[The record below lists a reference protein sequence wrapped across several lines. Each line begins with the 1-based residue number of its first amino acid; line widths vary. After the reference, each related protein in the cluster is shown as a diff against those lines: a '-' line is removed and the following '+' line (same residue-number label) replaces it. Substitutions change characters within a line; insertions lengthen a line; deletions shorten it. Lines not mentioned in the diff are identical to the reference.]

1 MGVPGAHH
9 FHSMEPWSTN
19 NSHGG
24 ALEPTVLS
32 ILFLSKSPEKY
43 MMEPWSPAILPLGAR
58 SPLKYALETRSPRS
72 LRGPHL

>member
-19 NSHGG
+19 NYHGG
-24 ALEPTVLS
+24 ELAPTVFS
-32 ILFLSKSPEKY
+32 ILFLSKSPENY
-43 MMEPWSPAILPLGAR
+43 VMEQWSPAILPLGAR
-58 SPLKYALETRSPRS
+58 STLKYALETRIPRS